1 MKRTDMRT
9 TAQIRRQ
16 AKQLYRLCLI
26 NGTMDGDRVRLVV
39 RAVAQSKRRGCL
51 PLLTRLQ
58 KLVKLDLARHTANV
72 DSAIPLPA
80 DVQADVE
87 AGVKSTYGPGVS
99 AVFGLNPALI
109 GGIRVQVA
117 SDVYDGS
124 VRAGLAL
131 LERHF

>member
-1 MKRTDMRT
+1 MRT

-16 AKQLYRLCLI
+16 AKQLYRLCLV
-26 NGTMDGDRVRLVV
+26 NGTMDEGRVRQVV
-39 RAVAQSKRRGCL
+39 RAVAQSSRRGCI

-80 DVQADVE
+80 DVRADVE
-87 AGVKSTYGPGVS
+87 AGLKSAYGPGVS
-99 AVFGLNPALI
+99 AVFGLNPSLI

-124 VRAGLAL
+124 VRAGLAS

>member
-1 MKRTDMRT
+1 MRT

-16 AKQLYRLCLI
+16 AKRLYRLCLV
-26 NGTMDGDRVRLVV
+26 NGTMDEGRVRHVV
-39 RAVAQSKRRGCL
+39 RAVAQSSRRDGL

-80 DVQADVE
+80 DVRAEVE
-87 AGVKSTYGPGVS
+87 AGLKSAYGAGVS
-99 AVFGLNPALI
+99 AVFGVNPALI

-124 VRAGLAL
+124 VRAGLSS

>member
-1 MKRTDMRT
+1 MRT

-16 AKQLYRLCLI
+16 AKQLYRLCLV
-26 NGTMDGDRVRLVV
+26 NGTMDQGRVRQVV
-39 RAVAQSKRRGCL
+39 RAVAQPSRRGCL
-51 PLLTRLQ
+51 PLLRRLQ

-72 DSAIPLPA
+72 DSAIPLPV
-80 DVQADVE
+80 DVRADVE
-87 AGVKSTYGPGVS
+87 AGLKSAYGPGVS

-124 VRAGLAL
+124 VRAGLAS